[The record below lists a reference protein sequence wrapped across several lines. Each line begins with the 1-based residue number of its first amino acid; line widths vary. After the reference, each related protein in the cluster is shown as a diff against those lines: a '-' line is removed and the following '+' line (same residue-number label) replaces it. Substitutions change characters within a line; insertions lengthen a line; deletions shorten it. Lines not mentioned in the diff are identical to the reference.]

1 MKRVLKYIQTY
12 KGVKIYQY
20 NDNNNYTATVYS
32 NSFEKKDLKELKLKI
47 VETINNHIKKFKN
60 LD

>member
-1 MKRVLKYIQTY
+1 MKRVLKYIQNY

-32 NSFEKKDLKELKLKI
+32 NSFEKKDLKDLKI
-47 VETINNHIKKFKN
+47 KIDDIKYKDIIKFII